1 MVRGGAER
9 KRWAVGRQTGR
20 TLSVS
25 LQPTLSPCLVILVF
39 LSLPSSF
46 PRAQL
51 QRCCLQHSAGRQV
64 GELRGPPGPTSFVLE
79 AKIRVVVAV

>member
-1 MVRGGAER
+1 MVRGAAER
-9 KRWAVGRQTGR
+9 ERWAVRQAGR

-25 LQPTLSPCLVILVF
+25 LQPTLSPCLVLLVF

-51 QRCCLQHSAGRQV
+51 QRCRLQHSAARQV
-64 GELRGPPGPTSFVLE
+64 GELRGPQARLVLFWRPKYE
-79 AKIRVVVAV
+79 